1 MVTENSQKFGQFRS
15 LSRRPIVKLI
25 SFLLSFLYDNID
37 KPFLYDNIDKPI
49 IEELT
54 LQRGCVQSEVKF
66 D

>member
-1 MVTENSQKFGQFRS
+1 MVTENSQKLGQSRS
-15 LSRRPIVKLI
+15 LSQRPIVKLI
-25 SFLLSFLYDNID
+25 SFLLS
-37 KPFLYDNIDKPI
+37 FLYDNIDKPI